1 MTAEDHTGTLAG
13 RLAAERAAQ
22 RLSKWELARRIAR
35 CIDDQC
41 PTVETLVSYVKR
53 WESGK
58 SGISERYQR
67 ACAAAL
73 GMDVAQLFGPGPEA
87 APVPAP
93 DIGGDVGLGD
103 WGDME
108 RRRLLMATL
117 GLSAFAATAPLAAL
131 ADLAAASEPRD
142 VDDWHIT
149 VADHLHALRTR
160 PPAQARDDL
169 TLDLLRLRHQM
180 TEPGANLTELMRIL
194 AALAVLYGHML
205 TRLGEHGP
213 ALRWWRT
220 AAHAADDS
228 GDLDLRL
235 LVRAEAAGAGPYGQ
249 RHPSTVLRLMDE
261 IQRIGGRSGSMWAA
275 DLKGTRAKALSLL
288 GRHNEA
294 KAAVQA
300 LYSVAPGDTPDCPI
314 PAAWLPDQI
323 HFAESWVLAASGDEP
338 HAAEARERVL
348 AFASDYQYTVNVNL
362 HSALATVVNGGT
374 PQGMLR
380 AAEILDSMPH
390 RYRSQMITEMANRV
404 LSAVPMTQRELPAV
418 QEYREVLAATAPAPH
433 AITG

>member
-1 MTAEDHTGTLAG
+1 MTAEDHTGTLAS

-22 RLSKWELARRIAR
+22 QLSKWELARRIAR
-35 CIDDQC
+35 FVDDQC
-41 PTVETLVSYVKR
+41 PTVETLVSYIKR

-58 SGISERYQR
+58 SGISERYQH

-73 GMDVAQLFGPGPEA
+73 GLDMDQLFGPGPRA
-87 APVPAP
+87 APAPEP

-117 GLSAFAATAPLAAL
+117 GLSAFAATAPLTTL
-131 ADLAAASEPRD
+131 LDLATSSEPRD
-142 VDDWHIT
+142 VGDWHIT

-180 TEPGANLTELMRIL
+180 SQPDADLTELQRIL
-194 AALAVLYGHML
+194 AALALVYAAIL

-220 AAHAADDS
+220 AAYAADDS
-228 GDLDLRL
+228 RDLDLRL
-235 LVRAEAAGAGPYGQ
+235 LVRGEAAVCGLYGQ

-261 IQRIGGRSGSMWAA
+261 IHRIGAGSSSMWAA
-275 DLKGTRAKALSLL
+275 DIKGTRAKALSLL
-288 GRHNEA
+288 GRHGEA
-294 KAAVQA
+294 KAEIQA
-300 LYSVAPGDTPDCPI
+300 LHSVAPAGTPDCPI
-314 PAAWLPDQI
+314 PTLWLPDQI
-323 HFAESWVLAASGDEP
+323 DFAETWVLAAAGDERG
-338 HAAEARERVL
+338 AGEAGERVL
-348 AFASDYQYTVNVNL
+348 GFTADYQYQTNVNL
-362 HSALATVVNGGT
+362 HAALCTVVNGGIAEGT
-374 PQGMLR
+374 GH
-380 AAEILDSMPH
+380 AAGILDAMPH
-390 RYRSQMITEMANRV
+390 RYRNQMITETANRV
-404 LSAVPMTQRELPAV
+404 LSAVPMTQRQLPAV

>member
-35 CIDDQC
+35 YVDDQC

-73 GMDVAQLFGPGPEA
+73 GMDTDQLFGPGPQA
-87 APVPAP
+87 APTPAP
-93 DIGGDVGLGD
+93 DIGGDVGLSD

-108 RRRLLMATL
+108 RLRLLIATL

-131 ADLAAASEPRD
+131 ADLAATSEPRD
-142 VDDWHIT
+142 LADWHIT

-160 PPAQARDDL
+160 PPAQVRDDL

-180 TEPGANLTELMRIL
+180 TEPDVNLIELMRIL
-194 AALAVLYGHML
+194 AALAVLYGGML

-235 LVRAEAAGAGPYGQ
+235 LVRAEAAGAGLYGQ
-249 RHPSTVLRLMDE
+249 RHPSTVLQLMDE
-261 IQRIGGRSGSMWAA
+261 IQRIGGHTRSMWAT

-294 KAAVQA
+294 KAAVRA
-300 LYSVAPGDTPDCPI
+300 LHSAAPGDTPDCPI
-314 PAAWLPDQI
+314 PAMWLPDQI
-323 HFAESWVLAASGDEP
+323 DFAESWVLAASGDEP
-338 HAAEARERVL
+338 RAGEARERVL
-348 AFASDYQYTVNVNL
+348 AFAGDYQYSVNVNL
-362 HSALATVVNGGT
+362 HGALATVVNGGT
-374 PQGMLR
+374 AQGVLR
-380 AAEILDSMPH
+380 ATEILDSMPH
-390 RYRSQMITEMANRV
+390 RYRSQMITEMANRA
-404 LSAVPMTQRELPAV
+404 LSAVPMAQRQLPAV